1 MKPKTEEN
9 ESDADAEQLCE
20 VGVLHAQSENEEG
33 AESEIGDYVED
44 VLINPGIDGAA
55 EEADVPPE
63 HEDTMLK
70 ETEIPDTIPDAAI
83 QTEKTSPVGETKTH
97 EDNHQTD
104 ATPMTPPAAVPEP
117 DKSETEQHNMG
128 MGGQEELSNTQ
139 IAHAETQAAPILAG
153 EDIKKVVDGIDGVVN
168 DAMNNDQ
175 QEKADADAQAQQEK
189 ADAQAHA
196 NADTVIDK
204 TEAEEEMTEEGAQK
218 GADGAEEPCEDTVP
232 LVSPSGFGSLKA
244 RLQTRVDRKPMT
256 ILEAFHAGAAGAAEK
271 EIDIQPEDK
280 ESEES
285 DNAEAEA
292 EQDDQTS
299 RDGKERGRS
308 KEKKNKDEK
317 EKKDK
322 KNKKDRKDKKEK
334 KDKNKTKKD
343 KKEKAEKE
351 KEVKEAKKDRKARQ
365 MPETRDGAQD
375 QTQNV
380 ASMTRQRRLRR
391 PIRTKVP
398 NASMRTRRRVRRLR
412 LRSPKRKPNQ
422 VPKSRQRQLQSL
434 QLKSYLAAVLGPTRT
449 RTGTWWTRKDQ
460 CRRCCGGRYFLR
472 ILVFVLRSLFYFGLP
487 TNIDQ

>member
-365 MPETRDGAQD
+365 MPETRDGATGSD
-375 QTQNV
+375 
-380 ASMTRQRRLRR
+380 
-391 PIRTKVP
+391 TKRSKHDKTETIEKANP
-398 NASMRTRRRVRRLR
+398 NKGS
-412 LRSPKRKPNQ
+412 KRKHEDKE
-422 VPKSRQRQLQSL
+422 KSEKAPAS
-434 QLKSYLAAVLGPTRT
+434 KSKAKAKPSAKVKAKAAAKSAAEKLLGR
-449 RTGTWWTRKDQ
+449 GS
-460 CRRCCGGRYFLR
+460 GGRR
-472 ILVFVLRSLFYFGLP
+472 GRGRGRGGRGK
-487 TNIDQ
+487 TNAEDAAEDDIS

>member
-1 MKPKTEEN
+1 MKTKTEEN
-9 ESDADAEQLCE
+9 ESDAEQQLCE

-44 VLINPGIDGAA
+44 GLVSPGNDGAA

-70 ETEIPDTIPDAAI
+70 ETEIPDTIPDAAV
-83 QTEKTSPVGETKTH
+83 QTEKTPPVGETKTH

-139 IAHAETQAAPILAG
+139 VAHAETQAAPMLAV
-153 EDIKKVVDGIDGVVN
+153 EDIKKVVGGIDGVIN
-168 DAMNNDQ
+168 DAINNDQ

-189 ADAQAHA
+189 VDAQAHA

-232 LVSPSGFGSLKA
+232 FCSPSGFGSLKA
-244 RLQTRVDRKPMT
+244 RLQTRVDKKPMT

-271 EIDIQPEDK
+271 EIDIQPEDN

-285 DNAEAEA
+285 NNAEADA
-292 EQDDQTS
+292 EQDDQT
-299 RDGKERGRS
+299 RHDGKERGRS
-308 KEKKNKDEK
+308 KEKKNKDAK

-322 KNKKDRKDKKEK
+322 TKKKDRKDKKEK
-334 KDKNKTKKD
+334 KDKNKKD
-343 KKEKAEKE
+343 KKEK
-351 KEVKEAKKDRKARQ
+351 EAKKKDRKTRQ
-365 MPETRDGAQD
+365 MPETRDGATGSD
-375 QTQNV
+375 TK
-380 ASMTRQRRLRR
+380 
-391 PIRTKVP
+391 RTKHDKTETIEKGNP
-398 NASMRTRRRVRRLR
+398 SKG
-412 LRSPKRKPNQ
+412 SKRKHEDKE
-422 VPKSRQRQLQSL
+422 KSEKAPAPAS
-434 QLKSYLAAVLGPTRT
+434 KSKAKAKPSAKAKGKAAAKSAAEKLHGR
-449 RTGTWWTRKDQ
+449 GS
-460 CRRCCGGRYFLR
+460 GGRGGR
-472 ILVFVLRSLFYFGLP
+472 GRGRGRGKTNAEDAAEDDLF
-487 TNIDQ
+487 